1 MKKMNFKKFFPLLLL
16 FSLSFY
22 AQENFNDKKEQI
34 KSLKVAFLT
43 TELNLSS
50 QESEKFWPLYNAYD
64 NKQFEI
70 RHQKMKT
77 YKHKF
82 SDDALSK
89 MSEKDAALLLSQMEA
104 TDEELFLL
112 RKKFSKS
119 LRTILPAT
127 KIIKLKKAEDDF
139 NRKLLQQYG
148 DRSKRK

>member
-1 MKKMNFKKFFPLLLL
+1 MNFRKILALLLLL
-16 FSLSFY
+16 FTCSFH
-22 AQENFNDKKEQI
+22 AQENINDKKEQI
-34 KSLKVAFLT
+34 RALKVAFLT
-43 TELNLSS
+43 TELDLSS

-70 RHQKMKT
+70 RHEKMKA
-77 YKHKF
+77 YKSKF

-89 MSEKDAALLLSQMEA
+89 MNERDAAMLLSQMEA
-104 TDEELFLL
+104 SEEELFLL

-119 LRTILPAT
+119 LRSILPAI

-148 DRSKRK
+148 DRGKRRDK